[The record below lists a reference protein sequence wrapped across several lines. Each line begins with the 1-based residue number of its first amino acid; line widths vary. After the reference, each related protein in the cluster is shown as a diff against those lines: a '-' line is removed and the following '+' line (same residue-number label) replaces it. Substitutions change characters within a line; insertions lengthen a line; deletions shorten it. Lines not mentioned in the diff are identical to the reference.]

1 MSTLLPTKSNLIK
14 LKKTIALSKQGQKLL
29 EKKKYILENEKEKY
43 ISQKKELE
51 ETFHKQYE
59 KAFLALQ
66 NANVDMGINKVNM
79 ISHTIEIDNQ
89 LDIKYKTIMGVEI
102 PLISYTSS
110 SNPDLT
116 FGLLGTT
123 ISIDEAIVEFQKIKK
138 IMVDLARLEITISR
152 LDSAIEKVHK
162 RSNSLKDIIIPN
174 YKKDK
179 KRIQDILE
187 ERDREE
193 FVRMKMI
200 KKNSFHQ

>member
-14 LKKTIALSKQGQKLL
+14 LKKTIALSKQGQELL

-152 LDSAIEKVHK
+152 LDSAIEKVQK

-174 YKKDK
+174 YEKDE

-200 KKNSFHQ
+200 KNKNL

>member
-14 LKKTIALSKQGQKLL
+14 LKKTIALSKQGQELL

-123 ISIDEAIVEFQKIKK
+123 ISIDEAIVEFQNIKK
-138 IMVDLARLEITISR
+138 MMVDLARLEITISR
-152 LDSAIEKVHK
+152 LDSAIQKVQK

-174 YKKDK
+174 YEKDE

>member
-14 LKKTIALSKQGQKLL
+14 LKKTIALSKQGQELL

-123 ISIDEAIVEFQKIKK
+123 ISIDEAIVEFQNIKK
-138 IMVDLARLEITISR
+138 MMIDLARLEITISR
-152 LDSAIEKVHK
+152 LDSAIEKVQK
-162 RSNSLKDIIIPN
+162 RSNSLKDIIITN
-174 YKKDK
+174 YEKYEKI
-179 KRIQDILE
+179 IQDILE

>member
-1 MSTLLPTKSNLIK
+1 MSALLPTKSNLIK

-43 ISQKKELE
+43 ISKKKELE
-51 ETFHKQYE
+51 ETFKEQYE

-102 PLISYTSS
+102 PLVSYTNP

-123 ISIDEAIVEFQKIKK
+123 ISIDEAIIEFQNIKK
-138 IMVDLARLEITISR
+138 IMIDLARLEITISR
-152 LDSAIEKVHK
+152 LDTAIEKVQK

-174 YKKDK
+174 YEKDE

-187 ERDREE
+187 ERYREKY
-193 FVRMKMI
+193 VMI
-200 KKNSFHQ
+200 KMRKNKNL

>member
-14 LKKTIALSKQGQKLL
+14 LKKTIALSKQGQELL

-66 NANVDMGINKVNM
+66 NANVDMGITKVNM
-79 ISHTIEIDNQ
+79 ISHTIKIDNL

-152 LDSAIEKVHK
+152 LDSAIEKVQK

-174 YKKDK
+174 YEKDE

>member
-66 NANVDMGINKVNM
+66 NANVDMGITKVNM
-79 ISHTIEIDNQ
+79 ISHTIKIDNL

-152 LDSAIEKVHK
+152 LDSAIEKVQK

-174 YKKDK
+174 YEKDE

>member
-14 LKKTIALSKQGQKLL
+14 LKKTIALSKQGQELL

-152 LDSAIEKVHK
+152 LDSAIEKVQK

-174 YKKDK
+174 YEKDE

-200 KKNSFHQ
+200 KKKTV

>member
-43 ISQKKELE
+43 ISKKKELE
-51 ETFHKQYE
+51 ETFKEQYE

-102 PLISYTSS
+102 PLVSYTNP

-123 ISIDEAIVEFQKIKK
+123 ISIDEAIIEFQNIKK
-138 IMVDLARLEITISR
+138 IMIDLARLEITISR
-152 LDSAIEKVHK
+152 LDTAIEKVQK

-174 YKKDK
+174 YEKDE

-200 KKNSFHQ
+200 KNKNL